1 MSREIA
7 RKIVE
12 DIYSDTYISLKEDV
26 SKIISEKAVDVLQDM
41 KSHVAKKFFSL
52 NEADYD
58 DKSRDRTLDY
68 ARQGRSAPTVSTH
81 TGQEYSGVGA
91 TRRFGQDLTS
101 GRSPVR
107 DDATRARV
115 AMDAEVAMDRRG
127 TPGLAN
133 RPAAAPAARPAG
145 QAPAPATPAQGR
157 AAARGD
163 DMRNP
168 PTSRPAAAARPA
180 GQVPAP
186 AARSASAPAA
196 RSASAPA
203 ARPAAAPAARP
214 AAAPAARPAAGSQ
227 GVTGSEVAATS
238 GGQFMT
244 RADRTNQ
251 AKVDSVLG
259 AGRYKA
265 GSAEANLALRDYY
278 RQQSQGRGQ
287 EGPQPGTRPQTPASP
302 ETRAAAVAA
311 DISASA
317 QRAADE
323 RVAADISASA
333 QRAADERDAADATDR
348 QRNSGQ
354 APGQER

>member
-52 NEADYD
+52 NEADSD

-196 RSASAPA
+196 R
-203 ARPAAAPAARP
+203 PAAAPAARP

-323 RVAADISASA
+323 R
-333 QRAADERDAADATDR
+333 DAADATDR

>member
-52 NEADYD
+52 NEADSD
-58 DKSRDRTLDY
+58 DKSWDRTLDY

-81 TGQEYSGVGA
+81 TGQQYSGVGA

-115 AMDAEVAMDRRG
+115 AMDAEAGLTRRG
-127 TPGLAN
+127 TSGLAN
-133 RPAAAPAARPAG
+133 RPAAG

-168 PTSRPAAAARPA
+168 PISRPAAARPA

-186 AARSASAPAA
+186 AARS
-196 RSASAPA
+196 
-203 ARPAAAPAARP
+203 

-238 GGQFMT
+238 GGQFMS

-251 AKVDSVLG
+251 DKVDSVLG
-259 AGRYKA
+259 ARRYRA

-302 ETRAAAVAA
+302 ETRAAAVSPQARAAA
-311 DISASA
+311 DRLQRPERHEGEQEALRQQTPVSPQA
-317 QRAADE
+317 RAAADRLQRPERDE
-323 RVAADISASA
+323 GEQEALSQR
-333 QRAADERDAADATDR
+333 RAAERATAD
-348 QRNSGQ
+348 SLGG
-354 APGQER
+354 PG